1 MGYLHLEQIVV
12 NRKLAA
18 YNINPFA
25 VASVKNA
32 RSKIFRK
39 YVYGFFSLFRII
51 NLFGALLSTKI
62 IVLLAM
68 SNFFYT
74 PTVLCMS
81 RIRFPFFLYFSIFL
95 LPTHPHLFVFALI
108 SPAYEPKRLKFS
120 FFAFK

>member
-81 RIRFPFFLYFSIFL
+81 RIRFPFFYIFQF
-95 LPTHPHLFVFALI
+95 FVADS
-108 SPAYEPKRLKFS
+108 SPS
-120 FFAFK
+120 FCVCFDKPGI